1 MVKKVLLI
9 TVLCYLGLSI
19 QAAKKEVKIDSLW
32 YELNTATN
40 SQTNEETCTARVL
53 PSRDNGILYKDNI
66 TIPAE
71 ISYEGKTYSVTA
83 INGGAFKDCF
93 QLSSI
98 SLPASVIDF
107 GKEAFSGCVGLNNVT
122 YPSIN
127 YLYSVKYGNEKS
139 NPLTYT
145 KHLVIN
151 DQEITTLNINQDVQD
166 YAFYGAKWLTKITFN
181 DGTDSIGKAAF
192 SECEAITEI
201 VFSRSLKKF
210 KIDAFKN
217 DTSLNNVTYAS
228 EEQLLNI
235 QYANDKANPLSYAK
249 HLIINGSEVTTLT
262 INQNIQDYAFCG
274 ASWLTKVS
282 IGSNVKTIG
291 KDAFKNCTELNNVIY
306 TSEAQLLSMRY
317 ANEKSNPLSYA
328 KHLIINGS
336 EVTSVNINCD
346 VNNYA
351 FCEASWLKEVT
362 FTNDVT
368 SIGKR
373 AFYNCTSITS
383 IDLPSSV
390 VNIDDLAFH
399 GCKFTSI
406 RLGATCQI
414 GKCIFQECRQLETV
428 VLPTNMTS
436 IPEALFDK
444 CYKLKNITLPENVTT
459 IGKWAFRSCESIT
472 ELPYNEK
479 IDTIGE
485 EAFRNCKRLTVI
497 TLPKTI
503 KSISINAFADCE
515 KMTEIYCHALNVP
528 TVADNSFGILPPR
541 LKLYVREE
549 LISDYQTTDPWKAFS
564 FIDAIRT
571 SQIIY
576 YVNDKEY
583 YKITATGGTLVDNS
597 GLVNPTPGIFSG
609 WDKEIPTYM
618 PNDTLC
624 IYGYRSDI
632 LTVDEKFIYY
642 LHPEERLNGKN
653 LDRSAEFHEVIINAV
668 QNDKAIVLPSEISYN
683 DHEYPVRVISDQ
695 AFMGLSLLESVTLP
709 NTITKMGTNV
719 FKGCTNL
726 INVTLPNQLTSLPAG
741 TFDGCYNL
749 TYVSLPEDCT
759 TIEKCAFKG
768 CNKLSAIP
776 NADKL
781 QNIGNEAFKACSS
794 LTSIVLPDDCQLGTD
809 VFQECRKLES
819 VELPTNL
826 TIIPKALFD
835 KCNKLKNITLPEG
848 VTCIEKYAF
857 RNCESLTILPTS
869 EKLTIIGE
877 EAFKSCKG
885 LTVITLPANLLS
897 IEAHAFDNCVNL
909 TEVYSLAVNAPSASE
924 TAFGTSVSSMK
935 LYVSKN
941 CIPNYNT
948 VVPWNSFSKITEI
961 KDSKLK
967 FYINDAQTLII
978 KQRGGTVVDYTNLH
992 KPDDGIFSDWDKELP
1007 YFMPNDSVDFYGYVT
1022 NILTVDG
1029 IRYYLRPS
1037 EKLNG
1042 KNLEKRAELIKIV
1055 RTLTADDTLIDIAK
1069 KITYNEADYPVV
1081 AIGDSAFIGQTTIQR
1096 INIPES
1102 INSIGKL
1109 AFKGCS
1115 GITSITLPYAVHEL
1129 STSVFENCTSLASI
1143 TLSDELTVIGKNAF
1157 YNCRSLTELPVSSK
1171 LEEIGENAFRN
1182 CSGLK
1187 LLMMIDQTQLKY
1199 IRKEAFRSC
1208 SNISAI
1214 TLPASLTTIEQ
1225 WAFASCNNLQD
1236 VFIFANTAP
1245 TADATAFGDMQ
1256 SAMRLY
1262 VPKGKLASY
1271 QEQEPWKNF
1280 SELNENG
1287 EFTLSFYV
1295 NDAFHYKTKQYGG
1308 TLIDQSLIP
1317 EVKNGIFSGWDK
1329 EIPAVMPGHDL
1340 DIYGYVSQEAKIG
1353 DFNYNLLPAEQLNGK
1368 NLEKRAVLLS
1378 IAKKLTQNDVKLQV
1392 PETVNYLNED
1402 YPVQI
1407 IAANAFLDC
1416 NYLERIILPTTI
1428 NEIGNA
1434 AFKGCTNL
1442 KTVSNFPTT
1451 LETIADELFFNCK
1464 ALSLFQLSEKVK
1476 SIGRSAFLG
1485 CANLKSLPLPQGLK
1499 TLGYQAFANSGLE
1512 QITLPASLTTMGDE
1526 VFKQCRNLQTVTFTP
1541 GFVLAL
1547 PKLTFNTCQSLTK
1560 VTLQGTMV
1568 EISEN
1573 AFLGCNKLSNLVIP
1587 EGILTI
1593 DKTAFKNCSSLA
1605 NITLPSTLDMIGREC
1620 FAGCTALEQITII
1633 NPQAPSANIDAFE
1646 QVVYNT
1652 ACLHVPNIEA
1662 YQDEPWKFFKNKY
1675 NESAYT
1681 ITYIVDGQKY
1691 KEVEYLVGRPIIP
1704 EQAPINEGH
1713 LFSGWIDLPE
1723 IMPAHALNTNG
1734 NFQYSVKFY
1743 ENEVNENNRLLGSDS
1758 FVYYYGE
1765 HFTLPLE
1772 ELKRPNCWLSI
1783 YGINENPLGEEEAQ
1797 DFDQPM
1803 PSHDI
1808 NAIVVYH
1815 KSEEEVVLNGI
1826 TYKILVLKKNVEVVS
1841 AANTIVEAVIPDYI
1855 TYEGENYPVEVIR
1868 ANAFK
1873 DCAKLTTIV
1882 LPTHLLSIGNQAFY
1896 NCSQLSSIFL
1906 PSELQSIGMQAFSK
1920 TAIIDIEIPISIVDM
1935 DKEVFLWCT
1944 KLKDVT
1950 FNASICSVPNRTFKN
1965 CLSLTNITLPK
1976 QLTTIE
1982 EYAFESCINLPSI
1995 ALSEQVTTIE
2005 EGAFKDCY
2013 NVEQITLP
2021 ASVENIGDKAFIN
2034 TIGEGDV
2041 ITLMG
2046 TSLPDALK
2054 SSFDDTAYNKAMLR
2068 TKVLALTGPCWPYFK
2083 NVRYINPDGIESV
2096 HADKDLEAPI
2106 YDLNGRMVG
2115 KAQSS
2120 KLKDQ
2125 NSKGIYIQ
2133 NGKKIYVK

>member
-1 MVKKVLLI
+1 MVKKLLLI
-9 TVLCYLGLSI
+9 TVLCCLALSI
-19 QAAKKEVKIDSLW
+19 QAAKKEVKIGSLW
-32 YELNTATN
+32 YELNTVTN
-40 SQTNEETCTARVL
+40 AQTNEETRTARVL
-53 PSRDNGILYKDNI
+53 PSRENGVLYKDDI

-83 INGGAFKDCF
+83 IIGGAFKDCF
-93 QLSSI
+93 QLTSI
-98 SLPASVIDF
+98 SIPASVDDF
-107 GKEAFSGCVGLNNVT
+107 GKEAFSNCISLNKVT

-139 NPLTYT
+139 NPLSYAN
-145 KHLVIN
+145 HLYIN
-151 DQEITTLNINQDVQD
+151 SQEITTLNISQDVQD
-166 YAFYGAKWLTKITFN
+166 YAFYGAKWLTKITFSN
-181 DGTDSIGKAAF
+181 GIDSIGRAAF
-192 SECEAITEI
+192 SGCEAIKEI
-201 VFSRSLKKF
+201 VLSSSLKKF

-228 EEQLLNI
+228 EKQLFDI
-235 QYANDKANPLSYAK
+235 QYANDKSNPLSYTK
-249 HLIINGSEVTTLT
+249 HLIINGNEVTTLA
-262 INQNIQDYAFCG
+262 INQDIQDYAFCD

-291 KDAFKNCTELNNVIY
+291 KDAFKNCTNLKDVTY
-306 TSEAQLLSMRY
+306 ASKAQLLSMQY
-317 ANEKSNPLSYA
+317 ANERSNPLSYV
-328 KHLIINGS
+328 KRLLINGS
-336 EVTSVNINCD
+336 EITSMDINRN

-373 AFYNCTSITS
+373 AFYNCTGITS
-383 IDLPSSV
+383 IDLPNSV
-390 VNIDDLAFH
+390 VNIDDLAFR

-414 GKCIFQECRQLETV
+414 GKCIFQDCRQLETV

-459 IGKWAFRSCESIT
+459 IEKWAFRSCEALT

-479 IDTIGE
+479 IEIIGN
-485 EAFRNCKRLTVI
+485 EAFRSCKRLTVI
-497 TLPKTI
+497 TLPETI
-503 KSISINAFADCE
+503 RSIGINAFADCE
-515 KMTEIYCHALNVP
+515 KMTEIYCHALNIP
-528 TVADNSFGILPPR
+528 TVADNSFGILPPT
-541 LKLYVREE
+541 LKLHVREE
-549 LISDYQTTDPWKAFS
+549 LISDYQNTDPWRAFG

-576 YVNDKEY
+576 YVNDQEY
-583 YKITATGGTLVDNS
+583 YKITATGGTIVDKN

-609 WDKEIPTYM
+609 WDKETPTYM
-618 PNDTLC
+618 PNDTLK

-653 LDRSAEFHEVIINAV
+653 LDRSAELHEVIINAV

-683 DHEYPVRVISDQ
+683 DHEYPVRVIPNQ

-726 INVTLPNQLTSLPAG
+726 VNVTLPNQLTSLPAG

-749 TYVSLPEDCT
+749 PSVSLAEGYT
-759 TIEKCAFKG
+759 IIEKCAFRS

-776 NADKL
+776 NVNKL
-781 QNIGNEAFKACSS
+781 DSIGNEAFKACSS
-794 LTSIVLPDDCQLGTD
+794 LTSVVLPDNCLLGTD
-809 VFQECRKLES
+809 VFQECRQLEH
-819 VELPTNL
+819 VELPANL
-826 TIIPKALFD
+826 TVIPSALFD
-835 KCNKLKNITLPEG
+835 KCYKLKDITLPEG
-848 VTCIEKYAF
+848 ITNIEKYAF
-857 RNCESLTILPTS
+857 RSCESLTILPTS
-869 EKLTIIGE
+869 EQLTIIGE

-885 LTVITLPANLLS
+885 LTVITLPVSLQS
-897 IEAHAFDNCVNL
+897 IEARAFDNCANI

-924 TAFGTSVSSMK
+924 TAFGTTVSAMK

-941 CIPNYNT
+941 CVTNYNA
-948 VVPWNSFSKITEI
+948 VPWSLFSKITEI

-967 FYINDAQTLII
+967 FYVNDALTLII

-992 KPDDGIFSDWDKELP
+992 EPDYGVFSGWDKELP
-1007 YFMPNDSVDFYGYVT
+1007 YFMPNDSVNFYGYVT

-1042 KNLEKRAELIKIV
+1042 KNLEKRAELIKII

-1081 AIGDSAFIGQTTIQR
+1081 AIGDSAFIGQATIQR

-1102 INSIGKL
+1102 INSIGKM

-1115 GITSITLPYAVHEL
+1115 GLTSITLPDAVHEL

-1143 TLSDELTVIGKNAF
+1143 TLSDELTIIGKNAF

-1171 LEEIGENAFRN
+1171 LEEIGENAFRS
-1182 CSGLK
+1182 CTGLK
-1187 LLMMIDQTQLKY
+1187 LLMMIDQTRLKY

-1208 SNISAI
+1208 SNISTV

-1262 VPKGKLASY
+1262 VPKGRLASY
-1271 QEQEPWKNF
+1271 QEQEPWKTF

-1295 NDAFHYKTKQYGG
+1295 NDTFHYKTKQYGG

-1329 EIPAVMPGHDL
+1329 EIPVVMPGHNL
-1340 DIYGYVSQEAKIG
+1340 DIYGYLSQEAKIG
-1353 DFNYNLLPAEQLNGK
+1353 DFNYQLLPAEQLNGE
-1368 NLEKRAVLLS
+1368 NLEKRAILLS
-1378 IAKKLTQNDVKLQV
+1378 VAKKLTQNDVKLQV
-1392 PETVNYLNED
+1392 PETVSYQNED

-1464 ALSLFQLSEKVK
+1464 ALSQFQLSEQVK

-1620 FAGCTALEQITII
+1620 FAGCTALEQITVI
-1633 NPQAPSANIDAFE
+1633 NPQAPSANADAFE

-1652 ACLHVPNIEA
+1652 AYLHVPNIEA
-1662 YQDEPWKFFKNKY
+1662 YQGEPWKFFKNKY

-1723 IMPAHALNTNG
+1723 IMPAHALSING

-1743 ENEVNENNRLLGSDS
+1743 ENEVSENNRLLGSDS

-1765 HFTLPLE
+1765 HFTLPVE

-1783 YGINENPLGEEEAQ
+1783 YGINDTPLGEEEAQ

-1815 KSEEEVVLNGI
+1815 KSEEDMVLNGI
-1826 TYKILVLKKNVEVVS
+1826 TYKILVLKNSVEVVS
-1841 AANTIVEAVIPDYI
+1841 AANTIVEAIIPDYI
-1855 TYEGENYPVEVIR
+1855 TYEGVNYPVEVIR

-1882 LPTHLLSIGNQAFY
+1882 LPAHLLSIGNQAFY

-1920 TAIIDIEIPISIVDM
+1920 TAITDIEIPVSVVDM

-1944 KLKDVT
+1944 KLKNVT
-1950 FNASICSVPNRTFKN
+1950 FNASINTVPNRTFKN
-1965 CLSLTNITLPK
+1965 CLSLTNITLPE

-1982 EYAFESCINLPSI
+1982 EYAFESCSNLPI
-1995 ALSEQVTTIE
+1995 ITLPEKVTTIE
-2005 EGAFKDCY
+2005 EGAFKDCQ

-2021 ASVENIGDKAFIN
+2021 ASVESIGDKAFIN
-2034 TIGEGDV
+2034 TIGEGDI
-2041 ITLMG
+2041 ITLLG
-2046 TSLPDALK
+2046 TTLPDALK
-2054 SSFDDTAYNKAMLR
+2054 SSFDNTAYNKALLR
-2068 TKVLALTGPCWPYFK
+2068 TLVLELTGPCWPYFK

-2096 HADKDLEAPI
+2096 HADGDSEAPI
-2106 YDLNGRMVG
+2106 YDLNGHMLG
-2115 KAQSS
+2115 
-2120 KLKDQ
+2120 
-2125 NSKGIYIQ
+2125 NHHPSKGIYIQ